1 MAALP
6 PIQPDDYFRLR
17 ILQDAA
23 LSPDGAFVAYSVLH
37 TDTSVEPPVDRKT
50 IYLQRIETG
59 YTKQLTDGSRQ
70 DASVAWSPNGRQLAF
85 VSDRAGKPQIFVL
98 PVDGGEA
105 RQVTKLPQGV
115 GSAPVWS
122 PDGKTIAFTA
132 GAQDD
137 PADPSLPYRFTRHIY
152 RFDAMGRTDRANQNV
167 WLVDAAGENA
177 RQLTDDSYHY
187 TNVRWSPD
195 GSRLLVIATLGPDS
209 HQIDGH
215 LRLLAPEG
223 DVQPLAQAW
232 GSADSAEWTPDGQ
245 AILFAGTPAGTN
257 IGTQNGLWRVN
268 AAGGEPVNLTAGLPF
283 HVAGRLQVD
292 MPSNVRSPRIVCAGD
307 TAFVRVQCGGEGR
320 IYRVAMDGSTAPA
333 AVVEG
338 ERFCEVIGVA
348 GDRLLFW
355 ANGINDPL
363 NLYTKDIASG
373 EEAQLTRLN
382 DELLGQRAL
391 PTVQRLLFP
400 GDDGQEVEGWLLAP
414 PNATAPYPGFLYIH
428 GGPHSAFGY
437 GFHFDFQM
445 LAGAGYGVLFI
456 NHRASTG
463 YGDAFAT
470 AIKGDWG
477 HLEGPQNVSAGD
489 YFTAMTGQSYL
500 WSYGCGP
507 GWWDNSFGVGT
518 TQQFATSNLQG
529 VFSILFGSY
538 FGDFDCQNNF
548 MRASMATGRILTS
561 CWAGYP
567 NWFLHHMGLG
577 ETIGFEA
584 VLTQNNGNNHYEPNN
599 PNAGRVH
606 IALMGDPT
614 LRMHMVGPPGTVAC
628 TFVNS
633 STATVTWGPSADA
646 VLGYNVY
653 RYNNT
658 TQAW

>member
-1 MAALP
+1 MAALS

-17 ILQDAA
+17 VLQDAA

-70 DASVAWSPNGRQLAF
+70 DASVAWSPNERQLAF
-85 VSDRAGKPQIFVL
+85 VSDRTGKPQIFVL

-177 RQLTDDSYHY
+177 RQLTDDSYPY
-187 TNVRWSPD
+187 THVRWSPD

-215 LRLLAPEG
+215 LRLLAPQG

-232 GSADSAEWTPDGQ
+232 GSADSAEWTPEGQ
-245 AILFAGTPAGTN
+245 AFLFAGTPAGTN
-257 IGTQNGLWRVN
+257 FGTQNGLWRVN

-307 TAFVRVQCGGEGR
+307 TAFVRVQCGGEVR

-477 HLEGPQNVSAGD
+477 HLDYTDLIAGVDYAIERGLLDPDRLALGGLSGGGNLTCWIVGQTDRFKAAVPENPVTNWVSFYGVSDIGPWFAVEELGGHPHEIPEVYRRCSPITYAHRCKTPTLLIQGESDHRCPAE
-489 YFTAMTGQSYL
+489 QSE
-500 WSYGCGP
+500 
-507 GWWDNSFGVGT
+507 
-518 TQQFATSNLQG
+518 QF
-529 VFSILFGSY
+529 Y
-538 FGDFDCQNNF
+538 
-548 MRASMATGRILTS
+548 
-561 CWAGYP
+561 
-567 NWFLHHMGLG
+567 
-577 ETIGFEA
+577 A
-584 VLTQNNGNNHYEPNN
+584 VLKVNGCPVEMLRLPGSPHGGAITGAPALRRAQNE
-599 PNAGRVH
+599 
-606 IALMGDPT
+606 AL
-614 LRMHMVGPPGTVAC
+614 L
-628 TFVNS
+628 
-633 STATVTWGPSADA
+633 
-646 VLGYNVY
+646 
-653 RYNNT
+653 
-658 TQAW
+658 AWVQQWT